1 MRYPRLPGLVLAAI
15 VLTATASCTR
25 GVERPSVVLVIIDTL
40 RADHLSCYGYRRDTS
55 PVLDSLAE
63 AGVMMENVTAQ
74 SSWTLPATASI
85 MSGQTPVSH
94 GAGMDVPTG
103 RVFGMDPEM
112 PLLAMVMNDNG
123 YATAG
128 FFNVYLL
135 SGDFGFHRGFDL
147 FECRDDGNG
156 KADSTVSSAIR
167 WLQRVPDDRPF
178 LLVVHLFDPH
188 DPYDPPRPFD
198 TLYGT
203 GGSERDGG
211 LEGDGGLERE
221 IGFWKFTEEGA
232 VADTGSRNRLEGLYD
247 GEIAWVDGQL
257 GRLMAQVR
265 DLEREGTL
273 VVVTADHGEEF
284 LEHGYVGHGRTL
296 YPEITSVPLIISG
309 TDALR
314 DVHPEAMC
322 GQVDITPTILDYCG
336 LEMPVPV
343 RGRSLFGLEHTGTR
357 MLSAS
362 GINTGSQLYQV
373 SVRTTRKQLI
383 WNARTDSAETYRLDL
398 DPLAQEPLPAD
409 SALLDRAL
417 FYWSTPR
424 PWEPDMLESWEV
436 SPVLRDLGYID

>member
-1 MRYPRLPGLVLAAI
+1 MIFTRLPRLILAA
-15 VLTATASCTR
+15 VFLTAAASCTR

-40 RADHLSCYGYRRDTS
+40 RAYHLSCYGYRRETS

-63 AGVMMENVTAQ
+63 SGVMMENVTAQ

-112 PLLAMVMNDNG
+112 PLLATVMNDNG

-147 FECRDDGNG
+147 FMCRDDGNG

-167 WLQRVPDDRPF
+167 WLRRVPDDRPF

-188 DPYDPPRPFD
+188 DPYDPPPPFD
-198 TLYGT
+198 SLSTHGGEGD
-203 GGSERDGG
+203 GGSERGG
-211 LEGDGGLERE
+211 GSEGGG
-221 IGFWKFTEEGA
+221 GFWEFTPEGA
-232 VADTGSRNRLEGLYD
+232 VADTCSRGRLVGLYD
-247 GEIAWVDGQL
+247 GEIAWVDGQI
-257 GRLMAQVR
+257 GRLLAQVR
-265 DLEREGTL
+265 ALDREGTL

-284 LEHGYVGHGRTL
+284 LEHGYMGHGRTL
-296 YPEITSVPLIISG
+296 YPEITGVPLIMSG
-309 TDALR
+309 SDALR
-314 DVHPEAMC
+314 DVHPKAMC
-322 GQVDITPTILDYCG
+322 GHVVILPTILDYCA
-336 LEMPVPV
+336 LEAPAPV
-343 RGRSLFGLEHTGTR
+343 RGRSLFDLDHTGTR

-362 GINTGSQLYQV
+362 GINTGSRLHQV
-373 SVRTTRKQLI
+373 SVRTARKQLI
-383 WNARTDSAETYRLDL
+383 WNARTDSSETYRLDL
-398 DPLAQEPLPAD
+398 DPLAQEPMPVD

-417 FYWSTPR
+417 FYWSTPKR
-424 PWEPDMLESWEV
+424 WDPVVLESWEV
-436 SPVLRDLGYID
+436 SPVLRDLGYVD